1 MNRLDHPTILKV
13 NLRAKALKVDF
24 WGLVFLFNVWLRV
37 RGHSLRMYC
46 GKQQST
52 IVVIDD
58 GDSSFECIFA
68 HSRKL
73 LLDNIYLMQ
82 VE

>member
-1 MNRLDHPTILKV
+1 M
-13 NLRAKALKVDF
+13 F
-24 WGLVFLFNVWLRV
+24 GLRV

-58 GDSSFECIFA
+58 EDSSFEFIFA